1 MTMTTIH
8 TLTRAAL
15 AALLLTALTAQAHVT
30 LDQGSAPAG
39 STYKAVLKVGHG
51 CDGSPTHTLTVRLP
65 LGFRGAKPVPKAGW
79 VLTVRKDT
87 LAQPYDNHGKQ
98 VTEDV
103 VEVSWKA
110 ASREAWLD
118 DAWYDE
124 FTVRGQLPDQAG
136 PLWFKVLQV
145 CEKGSNDWAQV
156 PNSGTAT
163 SGLSSPAASLTVQ
176 AAEPAGSAPVH
187 QH

>member
-1 MTMTTIH
+1 MSMMMK
-8 TLTRAAL
+8 TLTRAACL
-15 AALLLTALTAQAHVT
+15 ALTLTAWFAQAHVT

-65 LGFRGAKPVPKAGW
+65 DGFRGAKPMPKAGW
-79 VLTVRKDT
+79 TLTVRKDT
-87 LAQPYDNHGKQ
+87 LAQPYDNHGKK

-124 FTVRGQLPDQAG
+124 FTVRGQLPEQAG

-156 PNSGTAT
+156 PASGVSTQ
-163 SGLSSPAASLTVQ
+163 GLNSPAALLDVRPV
-176 AAEPAGSAPVH
+176 EPAASAPVH
-187 QH
+187 SH